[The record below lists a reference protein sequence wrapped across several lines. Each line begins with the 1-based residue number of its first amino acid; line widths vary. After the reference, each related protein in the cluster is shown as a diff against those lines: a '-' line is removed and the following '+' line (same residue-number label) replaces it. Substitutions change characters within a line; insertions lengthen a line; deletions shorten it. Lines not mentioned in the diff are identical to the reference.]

1 VFVCVCI
8 DIDECKAGLG
18 DCSISEAEC
27 VNTAGGYFCQCKTG
41 FSGDGQHCMG
51 TTTHTHTHTHTQTL
65 IHTVTR
71 VEEFI
76 EIVLF

>member
-18 DCSISEAEC
+18 DCSISGAEC

-51 TTTHTHTHTHTQTL
+51 TTTHTQTL